1 MHFVTRDK
9 ERVQMIQWKNREHEN
24 TKVNRKGEVVYLTF
38 PRLEETGAVLHG
50 FTTRL
55 GGVSK
60 GDCSSMNLSFS
71 RGDEE
76 AAVYENYRRIA
87 EAVGFSSESVV
98 CSDQTHTTNVRRV
111 GKEEKGCG
119 LYSLVSVRSSEKS
132 GGVVPFRLEGNNKED
147 WKSDGGSYGT
157 GIWFQTG
164 GYSCGDWSVHL
175 SGLL

>member
-1 MHFVTRDK
+1 
-9 ERVQMIQWKNREHEN
+9 MIQWKNREHEN

-119 LYSLVSVRSSEKS
+119 LYSPRPYQDVDGLITNEP
-132 GGVVPFRLEGNNKED
+132 GVTLATFYADVFPC
-147 WKSDGGSYGT
+147 
-157 GIWFQTG
+157 IW
-164 GYSCGDWSVHL
+164 
-175 SGLL
+175 